1 LCLDRCLYNLRML
14 SLRTSVICPLLA
26 QDALEK
32 AQGVLALSLELPI
45 DTESDIPPPVGIP
58 GRPARPRLV
67 LPTAIKHASLKTTE
81 GRAALLHSIAHI
93 ELNAIDLALDIVWRF
108 SGMPAQFYRD
118 WVSIAKEEAT
128 HFTLLRNH
136 LFSLGF
142 DYGDFDAHNTLWEM
156 AEKTKGDILARI
168 ALVPRTLEAR
178 GLDASPAVKNKLVS
192 VGDKKAGEILD
203 VILKDEIGHV
213 FAGNHWY
220 RWLCS
225 QRGLDPISTYVDLS
239 RKYDVPKLRPP
250 FNFEARRLAGFDEVE
265 LLGLGS

>member
-1 LCLDRCLYNLRML
+1 MFAFSLYNSEML
-14 SLRTSVICPLLA
+14 SLRTSVIGPLLA
-26 QDALEK
+26 LDAFEK
-32 AQGVLALSLELPI
+32 AQGALALSLELPV
-45 DTESDIPPPVGIP
+45 DTESDIPSPVGIP

-67 LPTAIKHASLKTTE
+67 QPNAIKHASLKTIE

-118 WVSIAKEEAT
+118 WVSIAKEEAL

-136 LFSLGF
+136 LLSLGF
-142 DYGDFDAHNTLWEM
+142 DYGDFDAHNSLWEM
-156 AEKTKGDILARI
+156 AEKTKHDVLARV

-213 FAGNHWY
+213 FVGNQWY
-220 RWLCS
+220 RWLCR
-225 QRGLDPISTYVDLS
+225 QRGLDPISAYAELTKTYDA
-239 RKYDVPKLRPP
+239 PKLRPP
-250 FNFEARRLAGFDEVE
+250 FNLEARRLAGFDEAE
-265 LLGLGS
+265 LLGLGL